1 MALHFVGFK
10 DDRVWNAL
18 CVFGPPDFWHRSWDS
33 RARAEIVEGDIAVF
47 ATGSIEDE
55 PKPNAWDDSQADI
68 NARTPSYL
76 SCKAQGWRAVVPSQ
90 SLCSPRQWNSHFEL
104 PLVTRSEL

>member
-18 CVFGPPDFWHRSWDS
+18 RVFGPPDFWHRSWDA

-76 SCKAQGWRAVVPSQ
+76 SCKARDGGPSFQ
-90 SLCSPRQWNSHFEL
+90 VKVYAA
-104 PLVTRSEL
+104 LVSGTVTSNDRL